1 VFPPH
6 CEASAPALALPILA
20 AALRAAGHD
29 VSLRDVNAESWAAFL
44 TPERL
49 TQARNAVEGRLEAL
63 PRARSR
69 SFADQVEYDALARA
83 LAGAADVIAGVDRAR
98 LTLRSAGYY
107 DHGRHQWARRT
118 LDGAFRLLGAEHG
131 VQRWDSVE
139 LLSRR
144 SVRSSA
150 QVLAACADERENP
163 YYAYFSR
170 VVVPALLRERPGLV
184 GISVAYRSQLV
195 PALTLAALVRAQAR
209 GAAHVC
215 VGGSY
220 ITLVHDAIRLNP
232 PLAAM
237 ADSFVVGDGE
247 DAVVEL
253 AGRLGRGGRERGG
266 ERGGAGGGVDLG
278 GIANLAFCPRPGAV
292 PRVNEPFR
300 AHVPAGDP
308 TPEFG
313 DLPWHLYLQPEPV
326 VPLHASL
333 GCAWGRC
340 AFCAISHSGRAD
352 RRHRERPVGDVVRD
366 MSRIQREVGC
376 RRFQFV
382 DHAIA
387 PARLRDLARAI
398 IAAGLD
404 VEWMCWTRFDPAMDP
419 QTADL
424 MYRAGCRLVSLGL
437 ESASTR
443 VLVAMNKGIDLRAA
457 GRELQGLAGAGMAV
471 VPTFFVGFPGS
482 RASDERMTLRF
493 LWRHRAAVTT
503 ASAAHFS
510 LERHSLV
517 HADPGR
523 YGVRRVWA
531 PPGEDLA
538 LDFAYDVEHGLQPA
552 VARRIA
558 RQCAQWV
565 ERVFGDPLAGEF
577 AWACRAAPRPARLR
591 PRWRPRAGLG
601 RALWAAAHLLR
612 RPRLAP
618 EVGLV
623 RFDEDVIAVAR
634 VAEGLWREAVENQSR
649 HGVPARES
657 WRAALR
663 GRPPVP
669 AGSALMLYS
678 PATGERMVVGAG
690 TARLLARCDGGR
702 SAVAAVRGAVPGRA
716 KGVAPSRALRQWLAA
731 VKVLDDLAGRGFLVG
746 W

>member
-1 VFPPH
+1 MFPPH

-49 TQARNAVEGRLEAL
+49 TQARDAVEGRLEAL

-83 LAGAADVIAGVDRAR
+83 LASAASVIAGVDRAR

-139 LLSRR
+139 LLPRR

-163 YYAYFSR
+163 YHDYFRR
-170 VVVPALLRERPGLV
+170 VVAPALLQERPGLV

-195 PALTLAALVRAQAR
+195 PALALAALLRAQAR
-209 GAAHVC
+209 GAVHVC
-215 VGGSY
+215 LGGSY
-220 ITLVHDAIRLNP
+220 ITLIHDAIRLNP

-237 ADSFVVGDGE
+237 ADSFVLGDGE
-247 DAVVEL
+247 EAVVEL
-253 AGRLGRGGRERGG
+253 AGRLGRGGRGHGGHERGG
-266 ERGGAGGGVDLG
+266 ERGGVDLG
-278 GIANLAFCPRPGAV
+278 GIPNLAFCPRPGAA
-292 PRVNEPFR
+292 PRVDEPFR
-300 AHVPAGDP
+300 AHDPAGDP

-313 DLPWHLYLQPEPV
+313 GLPWHLYLQPEPV

-340 AFCAISHSGRAD
+340 AFCAISFSGRAD
-352 RRHRERPVGDVVRD
+352 RRHRERPVDDVVRD
-366 MSRIQREVGC
+366 MSRIQREIGC

-404 VEWMCWTRFDPAMDP
+404 VEWMCWTRFDSGMDP
-419 QTADL
+419 ETAHL

-437 ESASTR
+437 ESASPR
-443 VLVAMNKGIDLRAA
+443 VLVAMNKGIDLQAA

-538 LDFAYDVEHGLQPA
+538 LDFAYDVEGGLSPA
-552 VARRIA
+552 AARRIA
-558 RQCAQWV
+558 RRCAQWV

-577 AWACRAAPRPARLR
+577 AWACRAARASTRPPARLR
-591 PRWRPRAGLG
+591 PRRHPRAGLG
-601 RALWAAAHLLR
+601 RRLWAAAHLRR
-612 RPRLAP
+612 RPCLAP
-618 EVGLV
+618 EVGLT

-634 VAEGLWREAVENQSR
+634 AAGGLWREAVENQSH

-690 TARLLARCDGGR
+690 TARLLALCDGRR
-702 SAVAAVRGAVPGRA
+702 SAAAAVRGAAPG
-716 KGVAPSRALRQWLAA
+716 RALRQWLAA
-731 VKVLDDLAGRGFLVG
+731 FKALDDLAARGFLVN